1 MRARPGFIAVA
12 TIGIAAAIFATAAIA
27 LADQTPGNETVRDL
41 KDIRPDLYS
50 GGDTILGAV
59 THALPAFVVG
69 ALTFILVM
77 RFLGFLEMGAFSVF
91 VLVAIIGGIV
101 WKFYWPRGY

>member
-1 MRARPGFIAVA
+1 VRSRLTAVAILGIAV
-12 TIGIAAAIFATAAIA
+12 IVIAAAAVA
-27 LADQTPGNETVRDL
+27 LGDQTPRNETIRDL

-50 GGDTILGAV
+50 GGDSILGAV
-59 THALPAFVVG
+59 AHALPAFAVG

-77 RFLGFLEMGAFSVF
+77 RFLGFLEMGAFSVL

-101 WKFYWPRGY
+101 WKFYWPLGH

>member
-1 MRARPGFIAVA
+1 MRARPGVTAVA
-12 TIGIAAAIFATAAIA
+12 IIGITIAILSTAAVA

-50 GGDTILGAV
+50 GGDTLLGAV
-59 THALPAFVVG
+59 AHALPAFAIG

-77 RFLGFLEMGAFSVF
+77 RFLGFLEMGAFSVL
-91 VLVAIIGGIV
+91 VLVAIIGGMV